1 MRHLILFGSEYSTF
15 EELFSPSYIS
25 VTTTQTDIMKV
36 KVTII
41 DRICDEKMANICYIS
56 YDSR

>member
-15 EELFSPSYIS
+15 EELFSLSYIS
-25 VTTTQTDIMKV
+25 VTTTQTDVMKV

-41 DRICDEKMANICYIS
+41 DRICDGKMATICYDI
-56 YDSR
+56 